1 MANSRST
8 LGQTARGDALHVHG
22 PSIGGPRKTGTAT
35 LRHCVRRARVRLG
48 WTQEQAAF
56 QCGVSLDTWQRWE
69 SGKTS
74 IRVTVLLDSPM
85 ADTFL
90 DELMLSRQRAA

>member
-8 LGQTARGDALHVHG
+8 LGHSGGRDAVRHG
-22 PSIGGPRKTGTAT
+22 PSIASSRQSGTAT

-48 WTQEQAAF
+48 WTQELAAHE
-56 QCGVSLDTWQRWE
+56 CGVSLDTWQRWE
-69 SGKTS
+69 AGKTA

>member
-8 LGQTARGDALHVHG
+8 LGEPLGRDAVRHG
-22 PSIGGPRKTGTAT
+22 PSIASSRRSGTAT
-35 LRHCVRRARVRLG
+35 LRHCVRQARVRLG

-85 ADTFL
+85 ADVFL
-90 DELMLSRQRAA
+90 DELMMSRRAA

>member
-1 MANSRST
+1 MTDSRST
-8 LGQTARGDALHVHG
+8 LGEPGGRDASCHG
-22 PSIGGPRKTGTAT
+22 PSIVSSRRSGTAT

-90 DELMLSRQRAA
+90 DELVMSRRAA